1 MSTFSNKRITTREG
15 RSTNSEF
22 QFETTI
28 DEQEDLFGLTGE
40 EEIENQ
46 SCSM

>member
-1 MSTFSNKRITTREG
+1 MSTFSNTNAFTTREG

-28 DEQEDLFGLTGE
+28 DEEDLFGLTGE